1 MFTSERL
8 DEGCVYTRN
17 DLRQKFAITDATLNT
32 GIFQP
37 AGSMSIWL
45 FVTEKKATGQ
55 TQYHDLLDG
64 DTLYWEGQTEG
75 RKDTLIIEH
84 ERKGLEVLVFY
95 RIKKGQFAGA
105 GFRYEGRF
113 RYVSHTGSHPTRFVL
128 QRIETELKTV
138 EKEGVS

>member
-1 MFTSERL
+1 MMSCEESNGNGSL
-8 DEGCVYTRN
+8 SMEPC
-17 DLRQKFAITDATLNT
+17 
-32 GIFQP
+32 GIFP
-37 AGSMSIWL
+37 FLW
-45 FVTEKKATGQ
+45 K
-55 TQYHDLLDG
+55 
-64 DTLYWEGQTEG
+64 G
-75 RKDTLIIEH
+75 RKDTVIIEH